1 MLDTF
6 IIDEIRRRERER
18 VREERP
24 VLELPL
30 PPAPPARSDDGTER
44 PEQPGTPGNVVIID
58 YTG

>member
-30 PPAPPARSDDGTER
+30 PPAPPARSDDDTER
-44 PEQPGTPGNVVIID
+44 PEQPGNPGTVVIID

>member
-1 MLDTF
+1 MLDAF
-6 IIDEIRRRERER
+6 IIDEIRRRER

-30 PPAPPARSDDGTER
+30 PTIPPARSDDGDER
-44 PEQPGTPGNVVIID
+44 PEQPGTPGTVVIID

>member
-6 IIDEIRRRERER
+6 IIDEIKRRERER
-18 VREERP
+18 AREERP

-30 PPAPPARSDDGTER
+30 PPPPPARSGDDAER
-44 PEQPGTPGNVVIID
+44 PEPSGNVVIID

>member
-18 VREERP
+18 AREERP

-30 PPAPPARSDDGTER
+30 PPEPPARSGEDPGR
-44 PEQPGTPGNVVIID
+44 PESPGTVVIID